1 MPPQPRLAPP
11 PLPRPPPAEALQLG
25 GAATF
30 LEPRWW
36 NVGAAKLASGEEL
49 AYLGIPGLRVA
60 GGQGVAVIAVC
71 QVLLMFGP
79 EYARACGI
87 AALEPLGVYLPGDAN
102 YPGGLLMGCRG
113 SELQGVRRGG
123 RVWTTVLDR

>member
-1 MPPQPRLAPP
+1 MKQQRARRGLHRCSNAPSTP
-11 PLPRPPPAEALQLG
+11 PPPAEALQLG
-25 GAATF
+25 GVTTF

-87 AALEPLGVYLPGDAN
+87 AALEPLGVYLPGNIN
-102 YPGGLLMGCRG
+102 YPGGL
-113 SELQGVRRGG
+113 
-123 RVWTTVLDR
+123 